1 MSARKVCINH
11 PSSYYTGKEQSPL
24 HFGLSAEGYDINSI
38 MEGYDKDL
46 WIVEVRNSKKV
57 WTKKESINKMTYE
70 IPLITET
77 TGDLRTGDLRTGDL
91 RTGDLRTGDLR
102 TGDLRTGD
110 LKECDVSNASVAI
123 VEPIVETVVLPSVA
137 TEPVVAPS
145 VATEDN
151 KKTKPKA
158 RKTATAATAAN
169 AATAKP
175 VAVAAKPAKPATA
188 TDATAA
194 TAAANPVA
202 KPVDA
207 TDATVSTKPVAATA
221 TATDYTLF
229 ITYRIQQLKKEC
241 ADNKK
246 NYDCARYE
254 WKEYKNKPD
263 ELREIMVAA
272 RQKASDDTK

>member
-1 MSARKVCINH
+1 MSTRKVCINH

-57 WTKKESINKMTYE
+57 WTKKEHINKMTYE

-77 TGDLRTGDLRTGDL
+77 TEDLRTEDLRTGDLRTE
-91 RTGDLRTGDLR
+91 
-102 TGDLRTGD
+102 D
-110 LKECDVSNASVAI
+110 LKDCDAI
-123 VEPIVETVVLPSVA
+123 VPSVA
-137 TEPVVAPS
+137 ETVPNDTSVPS
-145 VATEDN
+145 VPSVPIIVPSDTSDTVAEDS
-151 KKTKPKA
+151 KKTKPKV
-158 RKTATAATAAN
+158 RKTATAAAKTAAK
-169 AATAKP
+169 TAKP
-175 VAVAAKPAKPATA
+175 PATD
-188 TDATAA
+188 TDAISATAA
-194 TAAANPVA
+194 TAATAAIATDSKPAA
-202 KPVDA
+202 KP
-207 TDATVSTKPVAATA
+207 AATSAKPLAATAATAA

-254 WKEYKNKPD
+254 WKEYKNKPE

-272 RQKASDDTK
+272 RQYASDDTNKLKND